1 MKVFEI
7 IILGI
12 ALSMDAFAVAICK
25 GIALKK
31 TTAKDSIAVGGYF
44 GLFQAI
50 MPMLGYLIGKS
61 FQEIIAR
68 YDHWI
73 AFALLTIIG
82 INMVREAIGENNEDN
97 DESKLNHKEMIILAI
112 ATSIDAF
119 VVGITFAFLNVNV
132 IKASVT
138 IGITTFIM
146 STIGVK
152 MGKICGKKYGKN
164 AEIIGGIILIALAI
178 KIVLEHLNIL

>member
-1 MKVFEI
+1 MNVFEI
-7 IILGI
+7 FILGM

-25 GIALKK
+25 GMALKK
-31 TTAKDSIAVGGYF
+31 TTARDLIIIGGYF

-61 FQEIIAR
+61 FQEIIAH

-73 AFALLTIIG
+73 AFALLVVIG
-82 INMVREAIGENNEDN
+82 INMIREAITENN
-97 DESKLNHKEMIILAI
+97 DESSIKLKHKEMIVLAV

-119 VVGITFAFLNVNV
+119 VVGITFAFLNVNI
-132 IKASVT
+132 IKASVI

-152 MGKICGKKYGKN
+152 MGKICGEKYGKN

-178 KIVLEHLNIL
+178 KIVFEHLNIL

>member
-1 MKVFEI
+1 MKVIEI

-31 TTAKDSIAVGGYF
+31 TTAKDSIVVGAYF
-44 GLFQAI
+44 GFFQAI

-61 FQEIIAR
+61 FQEIIAL

-73 AFALLTIIG
+73 AFALLTVIG
-82 INMVREAIGENNEDN
+82 INMIREAITGND
-97 DESKLNHKEMIILAI
+97 DESSNKLKHKEMIILAI

-119 VVGITFAFLNVNV
+119 VVGITFAFFNVN
-132 IKASVT
+132 IIEASVI

-152 MGKICGKKYGKN
+152 MGKACGKKYGKN
-164 AEIIGGIILIALAI
+164 AEIIGGIILIALAV